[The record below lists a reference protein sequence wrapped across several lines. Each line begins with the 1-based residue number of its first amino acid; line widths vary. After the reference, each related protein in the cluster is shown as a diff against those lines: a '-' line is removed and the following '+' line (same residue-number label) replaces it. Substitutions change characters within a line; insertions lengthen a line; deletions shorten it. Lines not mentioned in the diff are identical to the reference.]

1 MTIPRRHLLALPLA
15 GVLPAVAARREAPDL
30 GFSIELPDNWVPIP
44 RAEIL
49 EAVERAR
56 QAGAATD
63 WTLRAAWQRLPHQ
76 RWFSLPHLTLDTR
89 AEAGAPD
96 GPPRAEHLEG
106 RAGPRTVHTH
116 RAQWQRGGEALRL
129 TLLAWEDERALFD
142 AVLASARIGA
152 DGG

>member
-1 MTIPRRHLLALPLA
+1 MSLPRRRLLTLPLLCALP
-15 GVLPAVAARREAPDL
+15 VRAARREAEDL
-30 GFSIELPDNWVPIP
+30 GFSIDLPDNWIPIP

-56 QAGAATD
+56 QAGASTD

-89 AEAGAPD
+89 PASGEPEA
-96 GPPRAEHLEG
+96 PPRAEHLEG

-116 RAQWQRGGEALRL
+116 RAQWRRGGEALRL

-142 AVLASARIGA
+142 AALASVRF
-152 DGG
+152 GG